1 VFLHNLGNT
10 HRGVFVELNLGP
22 AKQTW
27 TFLVETNKQYQTPAP
42 LSYREFRGKNER
54 IEVKMKTVINENE
67 RGFLFKNGTYR
78 KLLLPGKHRVATR
91 FGESCVKVNVAH
103 PVALPNVDIA
113 VLLRDEAFARS
124 VTRIDVPDGH
134 IALRTED
141 GRIVDDLY
149 PGTYCYWN
157 CFREQSFKLINTTEA
172 ELGGLTA
179 EQLMAVPRHLYRSY
193 EVAEGEAGLL
203 YVDGQFVRMLKSG
216 VYNFWL
222 NLQKISVLR
231 VDLRAQQLDI
241 AGQEILTADKVSLR
255 INFVCTYR
263 VVDALKV
270 ISEINDY
277 KSQVYATTQ
286 LALREY
292 IGRFRFDE
300 LLEQKDSIA
309 AFVLKQLQAKQN
321 ALFVEFSDAGLK
333 DIILPGEI
341 RDIMNTVLV
350 AEKNAQANVISR
362 REEVAS
368 TRSLLNTARL
378 MEENTTLYKLK
389 ELEYLERICDKVGT
403 ISVSGGNLLGEL
415 REIMSSK

>member
-1 VFLHNLGNT
+1 
-10 HRGVFVELNLGP
+10 
-22 AKQTW
+22 
-27 TFLVETNKQYQTPAP
+27 
-42 LSYREFRGKNER
+42 
-54 IEVKMKTVINENE
+54 MKIVINENE

-78 KLLLPGKHRVATR
+78 KLFMPGKHKVSPLL
-91 FGESCVKVNVAH
+91 GERCEKVNVAG
-103 PVALPNVDIA
+103 PVEVPNVDIA
-113 VLLRDEAFARS
+113 VLLRDEVFARN
-124 VTRIDVPDGH
+124 VTRIDVPDGY
-134 IALRTED
+134 IALHLED
-141 GRIVDDLY
+141 GRIVGDLQ
-149 PGTYCYWN
+149 PGIYCYWN
-157 CFREQSFKLINTTEA
+157 CYREQSFKLINTAEA
-172 ELGGLTA
+172 EVRDLTA
-179 EQLMAVPRHLYRSY
+179 EQLMAVPRYLYRSI
-193 EVAEGEAGLL
+193 EVAEGETGLL
-203 YVDGQFVRMLKSG
+203 YVDGRFERMLKSG
-216 VYNFWL
+216 VYNFWY
-222 NLQKISVLR
+222 NMQNITVSK

-277 KSQVYATTQ
+277 RSQIYSTTQ

-309 AFVLKQLQAKQN
+309 AFVLKQLQAKQE
-321 ALFVEFSDAGLK
+321 ALYVEFTDAGLK

-341 RDIMNTVLV
+341 REIMNTVLV
-350 AEKNAQANVISR
+350 AEKNAQANVIAR

-378 MEENTTLYKLK
+378 MEENATLYKLK

-415 REIMSSK
+415 REIISAK